1 MPTILKIVA
10 AALACAALL
19 AACDGKP
26 EPTKPRVAAEAL
38 R

>member
-10 AALACAALL
+10 AALACCALL
-19 AACDGKP
+19 AGCDGKP
-26 EPTKPRVAAEAL
+26 EPTKPRISAEAP

>member
-10 AALACAALL
+10 ATLACAALL
-19 AACDGKP
+19 AGCDGKP
-26 EPTKPRVAAEAL
+26 EPTKPRVAAEVP